1 MAEMRFRARPTILLA
16 GLLLLALPALA
27 AAQPQPIPKP
37 KDVTPIAPKAAPPPA
52 TPQPSPPPSP
62 PSASTASGGST
73 SGSTG
78 TGTTATSTSGS
89 TGTGTTATSTTGAT
103 GTGTTGT
110 TGATG
115 TGATGAETVIVATA
129 EGGRDQSG
137 LALPVAT
144 PPEPTPLGLVAA
156 GDRVSSPGTSTPA
169 WKIALL
175 ALLAAAEAFL
185 IVRLVLNRPR
195 GDLSPAA

>member
-1 MAEMRFRARPTILLA
+1 
-16 GLLLLALPALA
+16 
-27 AAQPQPIPKP
+27 
-37 KDVTPIAPKAAPPPA
+37 
-52 TPQPSPPPSP
+52 
-62 PSASTASGGST
+62 
-73 SGSTG
+73 
-78 TGTTATSTSGS
+78 
-89 TGTGTTATSTTGAT
+89 
-103 GTGTTGT
+103 
-110 TGATG
+110 
-115 TGATGAETVIVATA
+115 VIVATA

-137 LALPVAT
+137 LALPVVAA